1 VLDALDGSADMY
13 VESIGQVRAP
23 RWSKG
28 RFALTGDAAW
38 CASPVSGMG
47 TSVSMVGA
55 YVLAGELAA
64 DVDHRDAFAGYER
77 IMRPYVEQAQKLP
90 PGVPRIANPRTRVGL
105 AALGLALRVASSRPA
120 KSLAVNCSRHPPTRS
135 NCPTTSTSTSRQQ
148 LRLSCRHSRRTAALT
163 HR

>member
-77 IMRPYVEQAQKLP
+77 IAALRRAGPEAPSGRAAHRESPDPRRPRGTRTSSSGRIEPAGQKLGGQLFSP
-90 PGVPRIANPRTRVGL
+90 PADTIELPDYEHLDIA
-105 AALGLALRVASSRPA
+105 A
-120 KSLAVNCSRHPPTRS
+120 
-135 NCPTTSTSTSRQQ
+135 TTSFELPAFPQD
-148 LRLSCRHSRRTAALT
+148 CGPDP
-163 HR
+163 

>member
-1 VLDALDGSADMY
+1 MLDALDGSADMY

-120 KSLAVNCSRHPPTRS
+120 KKLGGQLVSPPADTIEL
-135 NCPTTSTSTSRQQ
+135 PDYEHLYIAATTSFELPAFPQD
-148 LRLSCRHSRRTAALT
+148 CGPDP
-163 HR
+163 